1 MICPHCHRK
10 IPSEA
15 VFCGACGRRVVGW
28 KGSPHH
34 ASASGARPRASAD
47 PSDDT
52 RKVRP
57 NSELIRAAGG
67 DPNVTRRMSPD
78 SDLLRVVRGESEE
91 THKARPSSS
100 LIRAAAS
107 TDDSAPARPP
117 PRLRADPQ
125 ASAGGYEV
133 DTAFLMEHALHPR
146 RPRLAMLMI
155 ADACLLVV
163 GIYLIVSWT
172 LLPPSRNQAD
182 LAPTS
187 SPGSRGYV
195 DWNDNGQPA
204 RIATGPV
211 LATFDDDRLSGGGDA
226 RPRAPDSPRPMSGG
240 TPPPDA
246 STTAKS
252 LPMAKSMA
260 GAETMDR
267 PPSMVPAKADP
278 AAVAR
283 ARHLARVVAAR
294 DAFLK
299 DVPRRIRGQRKAI
312 HDCYRQTL
320 RLFSNVKGF
329 VDIEFMVGAGGRV
342 TSARASRN
350 TTRSKTLGSCISG
363 VFLSTVFPKPPGGPV
378 TLRYPFHFAPRK
390 K

>member
-1 MICPHCHRK
+1 MVCPHCHRK

-28 KGSPHH
+28 KGTPQLGG
-34 ASASGARPRASAD
+34 AGGARPRVSAD
-47 PSDDT
+47 PSEDT

-57 NSELIRAAGG
+57 SSKLIRAAGG
-67 DPNVTRRMSPD
+67 DPNTTRKMSPD

-91 THKARPSSS
+91 THKLRPSPS
-100 LIRAAAS
+100 LIRATTS
-107 TDDSAPARPP
+107 TDGSGPVRPP
-117 PRLRADPQ
+117 PRLRVDPQ
-125 ASAGGYEV
+125 ESADGYEV
-133 DTAFLMEHALHPR
+133 NTAFLMKHALHPGR
-146 RPRLAMLMI
+146 SRLVVLMI
-155 ADACLLVV
+155 ANACLLIV
-163 GIYLIVSWT
+163 GIYLIVSWA

-187 SPGSRGYV
+187 SPGNRGYV

-211 LATFDDDRLSGGGDA
+211 RATFDGDHLAGSGNA
-226 RPRAPDSPRPMSGG
+226 RPRPQDVPRHMSGG
-240 TPPPDA
+240 SPVPDA
-246 STTAKS
+246 GATARPQ
-252 LPMAKSMA
+252 PMALAMA
-260 GAETMDR
+260 ATHTMRR
-267 PPSMVPAKADP
+267 PPTTDPAKADP

-283 ARHLARVVAAR
+283 AKHLARIIAAR
-294 DAFLK
+294 DTFLK
-299 DVPRRIRGQRKAI
+299 DVPRRIRSQRKAI

-329 VDIEFMVGAGGRV
+329 VDIEFMVGAGGHV

>member
-1 MICPHCHRK
+1 MVCPHCHRK

-28 KGSPHH
+28 KGTPQRGGSVGQSPRV
-34 ASASGARPRASAD
+34 ATD
-47 PSDDT
+47 PSEET

-67 DPNVTRRMSPD
+67 DPNATRKMSPN
-78 SDLLRVVRGESEE
+78 SDLLRVVRGNPAE
-91 THKARPSSS
+91 TDKVRPNSS
-100 LIRAAAS
+100 LIRASAAQ
-107 TDDSAPARPP
+107 DEPEAMRPP
-117 PRLRADPQ
+117 PRRRPDPQ
-125 ASAGGYEV
+125 TNTDAYEV
-133 DTAFLMEHALHPR
+133 DTAYLMRHSFGPGR
-146 RPRLAMLMI
+146 SRLAALI
-155 ADACLLVV
+155 VADACLLVV

-172 LLPPSRNQAD
+172 QLPRGRTGAD

-187 SPGSRGYV
+187 TPGTRGYV

-211 LATFDDDRLSGGGDA
+211 RATFDGDPVSQVGSTKS
-226 RPRAPDSPRPMSGG
+226 RVGPRPMTAA

-246 STTAKS
+246 SARPGHHTMGTMGT
-252 LPMAKSMA
+252 MAAM
-260 GAETMDR
+260 GR
-267 PPSMVPAKADP
+267 PVPPSIDPMKAAPD
-278 AAVAR
+278 AVAQAKR
-283 ARHLARVVAAR
+283 IARIVAAR

-299 DVPRRIRGQRKAI
+299 DVPRKIRGQRKAI

-320 RLFSNVKGF
+320 RLFKNVRGY
-329 VDIEFMVGAGGRV
+329 VDIEFAVGASGRV